1 MQKDVQEILAGL
13 IDKHK
18 GWESLSASDWV
29 VLLCASHEYV
39 AKCDAAN
46 GWQLFTVR
54 SWFELLK
61 NSPDYKVEFNK
72 HFVARDGW
80 KALDE
85 YDWINLMRLYPSQA
99 NEYRHHIHNYDAVW
113 EELLNVFK
121 NPRLGMDW
129 FGSGCEFFNDS
140 DWLRL
145 LKMSPAYSVKCD
157 EFNGWSKIALNEI
170 VELFK
175 TVPELIDRF
184 HCWENFYGVDWVRML
199 EELPQLVGKCDSV
212 NGWGTFD
219 DCCCDWW
226 LEDRD
231 DTENCWAHI
240 LARHP
245 EFSDRCDKLD
255 CWGKFR
261 AIDWTALLKEQPQ
274 FGDRCDKCNGWSDF
288 KAKEWTM
295 LLIERP
301 QFSDRCDKCNGWMTL
316 EKNQWVRLLQKHAQ
330 FSEQCDANGCW
341 RGFNGFDWVE
351 LLREQPIFVDKCD
364 TFDGWQKLDFA
375 AISCGCRY
383 DYIMH
388 GRILNEEQEIIRI
401 VRIDG
406 VGHDCKPYVGPSEYS
421 YYDENGKVVK
431 REQDKPPFCGRWAE
445 LLEKQPQFA
454 KKCDEYNGW
463 EAFDGFDW
471 YILLSAQPSFVERC
485 NELGGWEKMFH
496 FRPKEYCYSSE
507 ADEFGVCDNW
517 SEYSYETLYDIPTE
531 YGDTF
536 GRGKRLAT
544 KPRPNG
550 QSVLPVYCWMRPEY
564 CKVCRS
570 QKELDD
576 EENWQKDMVK
586 SPEKTL
592 DSQQS
597 NQLNAVIKAL
607 LKSQPSPDP
616 YNIDPQGNIEHYRR
630 GVLSELEVRE
640 IAAKLPKNF
649 WVYFLNQN
657 PRAALAFAEK
667 YGEGNV
673 WELFTIDD
681 WKVAIENRT
690 DFVNEIY
697 SFEGHDAFADALLS
711 AWPDFLDHLGYCPKE
726 DAWRP
731 DAADWVVECQV
742 WPYLIRHRPDLAV
755 HMNWDDWERLSEHDW
770 KYLLHPRWHY
780 IERATVPMDER
791 HWWLCLSKA
800 PQLATLC
807 EQHGGWSKLSNY
819 YLCDLIDKHSNL
831 LEYCVKYLKWDELT
845 SSDWL
850 ALFAHE
856 NESKMFVTK
865 CDKHNGWEKFATRK
879 NEWDCLGWVDIL
891 KERPDLASKCD
902 ALNGWPKFNGTDWQ
916 VLLSA
921 QPQLAGRCDVHN
933 GWKTLGEGHW
943 MRLINRQPHFAD
955 KYNKAHAAMG
965 IETQPEAEVVD
976 QAKEFVKQEQ
986 SRIKRD
992 RQLSEYESCG
1002 ADYEDWREASG
1013 WNDVYGSD
1021 VEASD
1026 IIDFGD

>member
-39 AKCDAAN
+39 AKCDAVD
-46 GWQLFTVR
+46 GWRLFTSN

-61 NSPDYKVEFNK
+61 NEPDYEDEIVK
-72 HFVARDGW
+72 HGGW
-80 KALDE
+80 AALDE
-85 YDWINLMRLYPSQA
+85 YDWL
-99 NEYRHHIHNYDAVW
+99 
-113 EELLNVFK
+113 
-121 NPRLGMDW
+121 
-129 FGSGCEFFNDS
+129 
-140 DWLRL
+140 
-145 LKMSPAYSVKCD
+145 
-157 EFNGWSKIALNEI
+157 
-170 VELFK
+170 
-175 TVPELIDRF
+175 
-184 HCWENFYGVDWVRML
+184 
-199 EELPQLVGKCDSV
+199 
-212 NGWGTFD
+212 
-219 DCCCDWW
+219 
-226 LEDRD
+226 
-231 DTENCWAHI
+231 
-240 LARHP
+240 
-245 EFSDRCDKLD
+245 
-255 CWGKFR
+255 
-261 AIDWTALLKEQPQ
+261 ALLKEY
-274 FGDRCDKCNGWSDF
+274 
-288 KAKEWTM
+288 
-295 LLIERP
+295 P
-301 QFSDRCDKCNGWMTL
+301 QFSDRYDKNNGLATFQSH
-316 EKNQWVRLLQKHAQ
+316 QWVRLLQKHPQ
-330 FSEQCDANGCW
+330 FFAECDANGCW
-341 RGFNGFDWVE
+341 QRFNGFDWVE
-351 LLREQPIFVDKCD
+351 LLRVQPQFADRCDKYNGWS
-364 TFDGWQKLDFA
+364 TLVFEVNNGDGEVVVA
-375 AISCGCRY
+375 GC
-383 DYIMH
+383 
-388 GRILNEEQEIIRI
+388 
-401 VRIDG
+401 
-406 VGHDCKPYVGPSEYS
+406 
-421 YYDENGKVVK
+421 
-431 REQDKPPFCGRWAE
+431 WAE
-445 LLEKQPQFA
+445 LLELQPQFA
-454 KKCDEYNGW
+454 EKCEQLNGW
-463 EAFDGFDW
+463 ESFDGFDW
-471 YILLSAQPSFVERC
+471 YVLLSAQPSFVTKC
-485 NELGGWEKMFH
+485 SELGGWEDMFN
-496 FRPKEYCYSSE
+496 FRPKEICHSEE
-507 ADEFGVCDNW
+507 ADEFGACDNW
-517 SEYSYETLYDIPTE
+517 SEYYYEEPFSNATAE
-531 YGDTF
+531 YGNTF
-536 GRGKRLAT
+536 LRGERIAT

-576 EENWQKDMVK
+576 EENWKNDMVK
-586 SPEKTL
+586 SLEKTL
-592 DSQQS
+592 DSRQNNLS
-597 NQLNAVIKAL
+597 NAVINAV

-616 YNIDPQGNIEHYRR
+616 YNIDPQGNIGHYRR

-657 PRAALAFAEK
+657 PRAALVFAEK
-667 YGEGNV
+667 YGVGNV

-697 SFEGHDAFADALLS
+697 SFEGRDAFADALLS
-711 AWPDFLDHLGYCPKE
+711 AWPDFLDHLGYCP
-726 DAWRP
+726 
-731 DAADWVVECQV
+731 QV

-755 HMNWDDWERLSEHDW
+755 HMNWDDWERFSESAW
-770 KYLLHPRWHY
+770 TCLLHPRWHY

-1002 ADYEDWREASG
+1002 AYYEDWREASG